1 MLLVSLLPAIY
12 LKPADSPILCSIDRY
27 EDKFGRAAADAIC
40 KEIVTDCWTYNRD
53 PKAIRKQRKI
63 ILEGLAGK

>member
-1 MLLVSLLPAIY
+1 MLDVAKKYSHDLIDLL
-12 LKPADSPILCSIDRY
+12 
-27 EDKFGRAAADAIC
+27 ADAIC